1 MGLSMAQRRAVTN
14 EVARRYRKAD
24 KREKRRI
31 LDEFCATTGY
41 HRKYA
46 MQLLNRWGTSELR
59 RIDGALVKVV
69 IGKPRKRAKR
79 IYRRIYDE
87 PVHKALRE
95 VWDLFDYQCGKRLVP
110 LLRANMPVLRAQ
122 PELGIDEELAG
133 KLSQI
138 SPATVDR
145 ILKSD
150 RAKLQIKGRSHTR
163 HGPLLKHQI
172 PIRTEFRWD
181 ERKPGFFEL
190 DTVHH
195 EGTLSSG
202 EYCCTLNATDVS
214 CGWVELRAVRN
225 RAHRWVK
232 EAAIEIRADLPFEMF
247 GIDSDNGSEF
257 INHDLLAWCRQHD
270 IQFTRGRP
278 YRKNDN
284 CFVEQKNDL
293 AVRRTVGYYRFD
305 TDTEYEA
312 LQDVYRALCPL
323 LNYFY
328 ASMKL
333 VEKVRIGAKVK
344 KVYDEPKPPYQRL
357 IESDAVPEE
366 VKATLRERA
375 GRLHI
380 VKQKRLVDAAVS
392 KLMRLYEQ
400 KKQQSLGL

>member
-1 MGLSMAQRRAVTN
+1 MGLSMAQKQAVTN
-14 EVARRYRKAD
+14 QVARRYRKAN
-24 KREKRRI
+24 KREKKRI
-31 LDEFCATTGY
+31 LDEYCATTGY

-46 MQLLNRWGTSELR
+46 MQLLNRWGRSELH
-59 RIDGALVKVV
+59 RIDGTLVKIVV
-69 IGKPRKRAKR
+69 GKPRKRAKR
-79 IYRRIYDE
+79 VYQRIYDE
-87 PVHKALRE
+87 PVHKALRL

-122 PELGIDEELAG
+122 PELDIGEEVAG
-133 KLSQI
+133 KLLQI

-145 ILKSD
+145 ILKAD
-150 RAKLQIKGRSHTR
+150 RVKLQIKGRSHTR
-163 HGPLLKHQI
+163 HGPMLKHQI

-232 EAAIEIRADLPFEMF
+232 EAVSEIRAELPFQMF

-257 INHDLLAWCRQHD
+257 INHDLLAWCKQHD

-305 TDTEYEA
+305 TDAEYEA

-333 VEKVRIGAKVK
+333 VEKVRTGAKVK

-357 IESDAVPEE
+357 MESDDVPAE
-366 VKATLRERA
+366 VKATLRKRA
-375 GRLHI
+375 SRLHI
-380 VKQKRLVDAAVS
+380 VKQKRLVDVAVS

-400 KKQQSLGL
+400 KKQQSLEL